1 MQEAPGKT
9 IRHHSLKDIAR
20 SFSAAGVPVEEN
32 FPMDFPS
39 FPGKTARRSCWDVT
53 VICPLADSYISAAAR
68 DAGAAAELAASRK
81 EVKYAGLD
89 DRYVCSDYVRELES
103 TKRFHSPAPFI
114 PRQKID

>member
-1 MQEAPGKT
+1 
-9 IRHHSLKDIAR
+9 
-20 SFSAAGVPVEEN
+20 
-32 FPMDFPS
+32 MDFPS

-89 DRYVCSDYVRELES
+89 DRYVCSFYVRELES